1 MKGIIGKKN
10 ENEYRADLASII
22 STRIINFSLFYSKE
36 NKIESDYINRL
47 AFLMNEEVFADDL
60 KYKIVKSIYNGNPSA
75 FKTLTLNKTLI
86 KFLTK

>member
-1 MKGIIGKKN
+1 
-10 ENEYRADLASII
+10 
-22 STRIINFSLFYSKE
+22 LFYSKE